1 MVKISAESQFIK
13 NNSYLPFLFKQVF
26 VTFIDLH
33 INTEMSFDR
42 YKNILL
48 KCFNI
53 RNLNIYDLLL
63 LTFQSHTGTDVGLN
77 NSVLFTISPG
87 KLKLIKIYTLIFTD
101 IFISNK

>member
-1 MVKISAESQFIK
+1 MSAESQFEK
-13 NNSYLPFLFKQVF
+13 NNFYLPFLFKQEF
-26 VTFIDLH
+26 VTFIELH
-33 INTEMSFDR
+33 INTKMSFDR

-77 NSVLFTISPG
+77 NAMLFTLSPE
-87 KLKLIKIYTLIFTD
+87 KQRLIKMYTLPARKIHV
-101 IFISNK
+101 

>member
-1 MVKISAESQFIK
+1 MSAESQFMENI
-13 NNSYLPFLFKQVF
+13 SYLPFLFKQVF
-26 VTFIDLH
+26 VTFIELH
-33 INTEMSFDR
+33 NNTEMSFDR

-77 NSVLFTISPG
+77 NAMLFTLSPE
-87 KLKLIKIYTLIFTD
+87 KQRLIKMYTLPARKIHV
-101 IFISNK
+101 